1 MGEIL
6 LGKIIITGKIKLK
19 TGLHIGAQRETMD
32 IGGIDNP
39 VIKDPL
45 TGLPYIPGSSLKG
58 KLRSL
63 LEKAKNSEQPP
74 EKRGCGENRFFNRR
88 IKDKPEMWIHACDRS
103 YDEIKNC
110 EICRLFGTSGKK
122 GDNFPARVLV
132 RDAFLTEEFK
142 DRWEDVVEIKYETA
156 IDRITSAANP
166 RPMERVPPSVEF
178 EFEIVYN
185 VEDEKTKEQDLKNLF
200 TAMKLLEDDYLGG
213 SGSRG
218 YGKVEILITSVIE
231 RPREYYFGNKNAEKT
246 LLPNDKVTPSENGG
260 IRVLEVLE
268 KFNEIFGA

>member
-1 MGEIL
+1 MGDVII
-6 LGKIIITGKIKLK
+6 GKIIVKGKIRLK
-19 TGLHIGAQRETMD
+19 TGLHIGAQRETID

-63 LEKAKNSEQPP
+63 LEKAKNAEQPP
-74 EKRGCGENRFFNRR
+74 EKRGYGEDKFFNRK
-88 IKDKPEMWIHACDRS
+88 IKDKPEMWIHACDKR

-110 EICRLFGTSGKK
+110 EICRLFGTSGKN

-132 RDAFLTEEFK
+132 RDALLTEEFK
-142 DRWEDVVEIKYETA
+142 DRWDEVVEIKYETA

-166 RPMERVPPSVEF
+166 RPMERVPPGVEF

-185 VEDEKTKEQDLKNLF
+185 VEDEETKEPDLRNLF
-200 TAMKLLEDDYLGG
+200 SAMKLLEDDYLGG

-231 RPREYYFGNKNAEKT
+231 RPREYYFGNKDAERI
-246 LLPNDKVTPSENGG
+246 LLPSDKVAQPEDEGF
-260 IRVLEVLE
+260 RVLDVLE